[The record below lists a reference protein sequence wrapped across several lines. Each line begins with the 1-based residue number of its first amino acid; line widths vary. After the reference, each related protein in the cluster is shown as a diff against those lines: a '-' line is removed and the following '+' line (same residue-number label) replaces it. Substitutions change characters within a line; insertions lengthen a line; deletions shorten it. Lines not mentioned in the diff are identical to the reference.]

1 MGLLQTVISG
11 QRVRSNHAH
20 IVRRARAGHR
30 VRPACRHGA
39 TLPGD
44 AELMARFGVSR
55 TVLREAMKTLAAKG
69 LIVSRARIGTRVTE
83 RASLE
88 PLRRRH
94 TRLAFHTGIDEEFL
108 VHISEIRLA
117 FEPFAAGLAAE
128 RASES
133 DIVQLARLATDIGDC
148 TTPPRALRW
157 PTCAFISRWRK
168 PRAIPSC
175 AIVGN
180 LIEAALVGVFKIS
193 SPANSR
199 VVIEETL
206 NSHQAIVD
214 AIRRRD
220 AEAARKAM
228 ETVIL
233 IGLGRVRRELRPR
246 QPPGIGAGA
255 VARRPMMLSALPAR
269 ISAAPQMVSVS
280 TLSA

>member
-1 MGLLQTVISG
+1 MGLLQTVITG

-20 IVRRARAGHR
+20 IVSALGQDIVSGLLPPR
-30 VRPACRHGA
+30 A

-69 LIVSRARIGTRVTE
+69 LIVSRSRIGTRVTE
-83 RASLE
+83 RPSWNLFDADILDWHFS
-88 PLRRRH
+88 
-94 TRLAFHTGIDEEFL
+94 AGIDEEFL

-128 RASES
+128 RASEA
-133 DIVQLARLATDIGDC
+133 DIVQLARLATDLGAVH
-148 TTPPRALRW
+148 TAESFALADLRFHL
-157 PTCAFISRWRK
+157 AVAEASRNPFMRN
-168 PRAIPSC
+168 
-175 AIVGN
+175 VGN

-206 NSHQAIVD
+206 NSHQAIVE

-233 IGLGRVRRELRPR
+233 IGLGRVRRELSRVSRPGSG
-246 QPPGIGAGA
+246 PGPSRG
-255 VARRPMMLSALPAR
+255 VR
-269 ISAAPQMVSVS
+269 
-280 TLSA
+280 